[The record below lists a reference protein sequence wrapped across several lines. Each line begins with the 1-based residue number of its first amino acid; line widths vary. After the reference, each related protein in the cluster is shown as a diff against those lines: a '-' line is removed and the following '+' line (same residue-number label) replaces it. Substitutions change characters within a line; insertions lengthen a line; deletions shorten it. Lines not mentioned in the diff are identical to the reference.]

1 MIINAHCQ
9 NLSSEYCGFGA
20 HALPTFLQRLGWKA
34 IYFLVYVE
42 HIFMEGLACYES
54 SIDESGESTEATHSS
69 SKSKLFSSSRNR
81 SSTVYYTEG
90 SPTTSDTT
98 AGLVKRPSTTV
109 QKASTQKKRPAPQT
123 SKVRF

>member
-1 MIINAHCQ
+1 VIVNARCQ

-20 HALPTFLQRLGWKA
+20 HALPAFLHRLGWKA
-34 IYFLVYVE
+34 IHFLVYVE
-42 HIFMEGLACYES
+42 HILMEGLACYES
-54 SIDESGESTEATHSS
+54 SIDESGESTEATQRS

-81 SSTVYYTEG
+81 SSTVYYTEE

-98 AGLVKRPSTTV
+98 ARLVKRPSTIVLKT
-109 QKASTQKKRPAPQT
+109 STQKKLPAPQT